1 MEMLDRAMSESQW
14 LTAEEPVTSKMVH
27 VKVWPASRLS
37 VRTPTPGANCEVAYT
52 LPEADRKAKGRGTEG
67 VGAGLMA
74 GDEVGEPVKSEGTE
88 EGTVL
93 GLSEGTEVGESDG
106 AVDGVAVVGKSEGAE
121 EGTVLGVSEGT
132 KVAESDG
139 AVDGLAVGVAY
150 KRRDIRRRKI
160 SIYI

>member
-1 MEMLDRAMSESQW
+1 
-14 LTAEEPVTSKMVH
+14 
-27 VKVWPASRLS
+27 
-37 VRTPTPGANCEVAYT
+37 
-52 LPEADRKAKGRGTEG
+52 
-67 VGAGLMA
+67 MA
-74 GDEVGEPVKSEGTE
+74 GDEVGEPVK
-88 EGTVL
+88 VL
-93 GLSEGTEVGESDG
+93 ELSEGTEVGESDG

-160 SIYI
+160 STYIYI